1 MAIEVGRVV
10 VKTAGR
16 DAANYAVVVEV
27 LDDKYVT
34 IDGNV
39 RRKKVN
45 MHHIE
50 PLNKTLDIKKGAT
63 TKDVLAAFEKA
74 NIVVK
79 KKVEEKKKSTPK
91 PQVKKVK
98 KVNDSKDKKKSA
110 KAEK

>member
-1 MAIEVGRVV
+1 
-10 VKTAGR
+10 
-16 DAANYAVVVEV
+16 
-27 LDDKYVT
+27 
-34 IDGNV
+34 
-39 RRKKVN
+39 

-50 PLNKTLDIKKGAT
+50 PLNKTLDIKKGAS

-91 PQVKKVK
+91 PQVKKSDAK
-98 KVNDSKDKKKSA
+98 AADKKDKKTAK